1 MNQVVKEF
9 RRGCPKKNVTLFG
22 LHRQGN
28 NCADLHGSDLGISV
42 TKGNFRKIAFFQ
54 VKRILNGQVEL
65 EHDQLDDAMQSG
77 HPSGMYFILAVDPA
91 TFDIR
96 VGSVESEFNN
106 WPTKQ
111 TRRKNG
117 TRGPQMSRQ
126 VQVASWDQLKPW
138 VSKWLLCTV
147 GGMTRAQFDAAEQA
161 AETGLARDAHVARP
175 TDRPRW
181 LPSVLVKIALPEG
194 YRDYDWS

>member
-9 RRGCPKKNVTLFG
+9 RRKCPGNVQLFG

-28 NCADLHGSDLGISV
+28 KSADLHGSDLAISV

-54 VKRILNGQVEL
+54 VKRILNRNVDL

-77 HPSGMYFILAVDPA
+77 HPRGMFFILAVDPA

-96 VGSVESEFNN
+96 VGSVETEFNN
-106 WPTKQ
+106 WPTTT

-117 TRGPQMSRQ
+117 APGRQLSRQ
-126 VQVASWDQLKPW
+126 VSVTGWDQIKPW

-147 GGMTRAQFDAAEQA
+147 GGMTRAQFEAAEKAVENGLSEDAQLGRQA
-161 AETGLARDAHVARP
+161 DGA
-175 TDRPRW
+175 RW
-181 LPSVLVKIALPEG
+181 LPSLLVKVALPEG
-194 YRDYDWS
+194 YRDHDWS